1 MRRHLPS
8 PRTVWVRQRLR
19 LAMPVQLP
27 ERSNLVE
34 PPEPLSTLAIKLK
47 PSRRQL
53 LLLGRCQLPRLVLAA
68 LLRGPAGQLGI
79 VAVAAAHMGITMP
92 ASVGGSGGMVW
103 GGGCAL
109 PGMRKQRAAQAR
121 CPRRE
126 PDQAAQNGAAT
137 LATSCTDAAL
147 VPLQL
152 AKAIST
158 LQQAEAAHPG
168 PHSRGHILLQLGQAA
183 RPLG

>member
-19 LAMPVQLP
+19 LAVPVHLL

-79 VAVAAAHMGITMP
+79 VAVAASHVRVAMP
-92 ASVGGSGGMVW
+92 ARVGGSGGSC
-103 GGGCAL
+103 GGWCAL
-109 PGMRKQRAAQAR
+109 PAM
-121 CPRRE
+121 
-126 PDQAAQNGAAT
+126 QN
-137 LATSCTDAAL
+137 
-147 VPLQL
+147 
-152 AKAIST
+152 
-158 LQQAEAAHPG
+158 
-168 PHSRGHILLQLGQAA
+168 RGQH
-183 RPLG
+183 